1 MKSFLYLI
9 NIIIVII
16 NHFCCLS
23 SWKSVLYLMK
33 IIFAFVESS
42 SIIFVSIEIICIII
56 EIIVVIM
63 EIILYLISLFRG
75 K

>member
-1 MKSFLYLI
+1 ME
-9 NIIIVII
+9 IIFVII
-16 NHFCCLS
+16 NHFCRLS
-23 SWKSVLYLMK
+23 SWKSVSYLKK
-33 IIFAFVESS
+33 IIFAIVESS
-42 SIIFVSIEIICIII
+42 SLIFVSIEIICIVI

>member
-1 MKSFLYLI
+1 MRSFLYLM
-9 NIIIVII
+9 NIIVVIK
-16 NHFCCLS
+16 NNFCSLS
-23 SWKSVLYLMK
+23 SWKSVSYLMK

-42 SIIFVSIEIICIII
+42 SIIFFSIEIICIII
-56 EIIVVIM
+56 EIIAVII